1 MAGGKKQQDD
11 ERAAKKIEVERGIS
25 RAIKELDSTSAKTK
39 LGQLSTKWQLAD
51 RDASFETQTIHMF
64 RAFDLDYDDNMLEEL
79 DRDRGSFGLRELD
92 ERINEREL
100 EAIGLY
106 HRMHELQMFPEKESE
121 DPDLEKHDSLRKMIK
136 VLEMVFYAK
145 RVVLSAFQAKL
156 AIHQLHVDEGVL
168 DLDQDLDARLG
179 SWALR
184 FRFIDGDTT
193 GFQNLLLYLL
203 DAAMEK
209 KYRKSNGWLY
219 EPIVVDGQ
227 DMHSWQAVCEIK
239 DFVYSL
245 LRKETCWDQWK
256 NATHNMK
263 NVTSAIE
270 YLTNCHDHQL
280 PTLVRQRGVY
290 SFPNGVYIAEDDHFH
305 EFKSAA
311 KPLSDSVV
319 SCKFIEK
326 PFEPRDAWRDVPTP
340 YLDSIMAYQE
350 WPPEVR
356 EWLYALLGRMLYPLN
371 KFDSWQVIP
380 FFKGL
385 AATGKCFCRD
395 SPIMMHDGS
404 IRPVQDIRVGDEVM
418 GDDSA
423 PRRVLTLARG
433 TDDMFD
439 IVPKNAKFPTYT
451 VTREHVLCLKYSN
464 QGSVAEWKYG
474 KKVSWFDPATKK
486 CRVTK
491 FSHKNEQALAD
502 FVEVLDRDRTF
513 EMTVAEYMDLPEYA
527 RGYMKAYRV
536 AVEFPTRPA
545 PAFDPWCIGAWL
557 GDGDSAGP
565 RMTSADREIVDGFV
579 EALDGT
585 DTEIK
590 AEKTK
595 YRYGTVR
602 KEGSRSKNG
611 NAFMSALRSYDL
623 PNDKHIPIDL
633 KLGSRA
639 TRLAVLAGL
648 LDTDGYFDGRGYE
661 ITQKRE
667 VLADD
672 IAFVARSLG
681 FAATKTE
688 VVKGCM
694 HDGTLREG
702 TYFRVNVFG
711 DGLDDLPMRLAR
723 KRSDGGRRFKNALRY
738 GFDVVPAGRQ
748 KYYGFQTDGNHRFLL
763 GDCTVTH
770 NSTIVLKV
778 CKNFFDTVDVGILS
792 NNIERK
798 FGISAFYDKYLI
810 VAPEVRNDLAIEQA
824 EFQSIVS
831 GEDIQVNVKHKK
843 AFSVEWSVPGALAGN
858 EVPSWADSAGSI
870 QRRIVLFEFAKPVRN
885 GDMRLADKLNDEL
898 PNIIQKCNKA
908 YLEKAR
914 MYSDANIWS
923 VLPAYFANTR
933 DSLAQATNSIEGFLA
948 SPDVR
953 VGDDQW
959 CPLDDFKSALKDYEI
974 KNSIPSRRYSN
985 DLFVGPFEKLGLKM
999 CRDTRSYRGVERYR
1013 DYVVGVD
1020 INIHATENMLG

>member
-25 RAIKELDSTSAKTK
+25 RAIKELDAPGARTK

-79 DRDRGSFGLRELD
+79 DKDRGSFGLRELD

-256 NATHNMK
+256 NATQNMK

-290 SFPNGVYIAEDDHFH
+290 SVPNGVYIAEDDHFH
-305 EFKSAA
+305 DFKTAA

-319 SCKFIEK
+319 SCKFIEQ
-326 PFEPRDAWRDVPTP
+326 PFEPRDAWHDIPTP

-350 WPPEVR
+350 WPQEVR

-385 AATGKCFCRD
+385 AATGK
-395 SPIMMHDGS
+395 
-404 IRPVQDIRVGDEVM
+404 
-418 GDDSA
+418 
-423 PRRVLTLARG
+423 
-433 TDDMFD
+433 
-439 IVPKNAKFPTYT
+439 
-451 VTREHVLCLKYSN
+451 
-464 QGSVAEWKYG
+464 
-474 KKVSWFDPATKK
+474 
-486 CRVTK
+486 
-491 FSHKNEQALAD
+491 
-502 FVEVLDRDRTF
+502 
-513 EMTVAEYMDLPEYA
+513 
-527 RGYMKAYRV
+527 
-536 AVEFPTRPA
+536 
-545 PAFDPWCIGAWL
+545 
-557 GDGDSAGP
+557 
-565 RMTSADREIVDGFV
+565 
-579 EALDGT
+579 
-585 DTEIK
+585 
-590 AEKTK
+590 
-595 YRYGTVR
+595 
-602 KEGSRSKNG
+602 
-611 NAFMSALRSYDL
+611 
-623 PNDKHIPIDL
+623 
-633 KLGSRA
+633 
-639 TRLAVLAGL
+639 
-648 LDTDGYFDGRGYE
+648 
-661 ITQKRE
+661 
-667 VLADD
+667 
-672 IAFVARSLG
+672 
-681 FAATKTE
+681 
-688 VVKGCM
+688 
-694 HDGTLREG
+694 
-702 TYFRVNVFG
+702 
-711 DGLDDLPMRLAR
+711 
-723 KRSDGGRRFKNALRY
+723 
-738 GFDVVPAGRQ
+738 
-748 KYYGFQTDGNHRFLL
+748 
-763 GDCTVTH
+763 
-770 NSTIVLKV
+770 STIVLKV

-831 GEDIQVNVKHKK
+831 GEDVQVNVKHKK

-914 MYSDANIWS
+914 KYSDANIWS
-923 VLPAYFANTR
+923 VLPSYFASTR
-933 DSLAQATNSIEGFLA
+933 DALAQATNSIEGFLA

-985 DLFVGPFEKLGLKM
+985 DLFVGPFEKLGLKI
-999 CRDTRSYRGVERYR
+999 CRDTRSYRGVDRYR
-1013 DYVVGVD
+1013 DYVIGVD
-1020 INIHATENMLG
+1020 INIHPSENMLG

>member
-25 RAIKELDSTSAKTK
+25 RAIKELDAPGARTK
-39 LGQLSTKWQLAD
+39 LGQLSAKWQLAD

-79 DRDRGSFGLRELD
+79 DKDRGSFGLRELD

-121 DPDLEKHDSLRKMIK
+121 DPDLEKHDSLRKIIK

-256 NATHNMK
+256 NATQNMK

-305 EFKSAA
+305 DFKTAA

-319 SCKFIEK
+319 SCKFIEQ
-326 PFEPRDAWRDVPTP
+326 PFEPRDAWHDIPTP
-340 YLDSIMAYQE
+340 HLDSIMAYQE
-350 WPPEVR
+350 WPQEVR

-385 AATGKCFCRD
+385 AATGK
-395 SPIMMHDGS
+395 
-404 IRPVQDIRVGDEVM
+404 
-418 GDDSA
+418 
-423 PRRVLTLARG
+423 
-433 TDDMFD
+433 
-439 IVPKNAKFPTYT
+439 
-451 VTREHVLCLKYSN
+451 
-464 QGSVAEWKYG
+464 
-474 KKVSWFDPATKK
+474 
-486 CRVTK
+486 
-491 FSHKNEQALAD
+491 
-502 FVEVLDRDRTF
+502 
-513 EMTVAEYMDLPEYA
+513 
-527 RGYMKAYRV
+527 
-536 AVEFPTRPA
+536 
-545 PAFDPWCIGAWL
+545 
-557 GDGDSAGP
+557 
-565 RMTSADREIVDGFV
+565 
-579 EALDGT
+579 
-585 DTEIK
+585 
-590 AEKTK
+590 
-595 YRYGTVR
+595 
-602 KEGSRSKNG
+602 
-611 NAFMSALRSYDL
+611 
-623 PNDKHIPIDL
+623 
-633 KLGSRA
+633 
-639 TRLAVLAGL
+639 
-648 LDTDGYFDGRGYE
+648 
-661 ITQKRE
+661 
-667 VLADD
+667 
-672 IAFVARSLG
+672 
-681 FAATKTE
+681 
-688 VVKGCM
+688 
-694 HDGTLREG
+694 
-702 TYFRVNVFG
+702 
-711 DGLDDLPMRLAR
+711 
-723 KRSDGGRRFKNALRY
+723 
-738 GFDVVPAGRQ
+738 
-748 KYYGFQTDGNHRFLL
+748 
-763 GDCTVTH
+763 
-770 NSTIVLKV
+770 STIVLKV

-831 GEDIQVNVKHKK
+831 GEDVQVNVKHKK

-914 MYSDANIWS
+914 KYSDANIWS
-923 VLPAYFANTR
+923 VLPSYFASTR
-933 DSLAQATNSIEGFLA
+933 DALAQATNSIEGFLA

-985 DLFVGPFEKLGLKM
+985 DLFVGPFEKLGLKI
-999 CRDTRSYRGVERYR
+999 CRDTRSYRGVDRYR
-1013 DYVVGVD
+1013 DYVIGVD
-1020 INIHATENMLG
+1020 INIHPSENMLG

>member
-1 MAGGKKQQDD
+1 
-11 ERAAKKIEVERGIS
+11 
-25 RAIKELDSTSAKTK
+25 
-39 LGQLSTKWQLAD
+39 
-51 RDASFETQTIHMF
+51 
-64 RAFDLDYDDNMLEEL
+64 
-79 DRDRGSFGLRELD
+79 
-92 ERINEREL
+92 
-100 EAIGLY
+100 
-106 HRMHELQMFPEKESE
+106 
-121 DPDLEKHDSLRKMIK
+121 
-136 VLEMVFYAK
+136 VFYAK

-256 NATHNMK
+256 NATQNMK

-305 EFKSAA
+305 DFKTAA

-319 SCKFIEK
+319 SCKFIEQ
-326 PFEPRDAWRDVPTP
+326 PFEPRDAWHDIPTP

-350 WPPEVR
+350 WPQEVR

-385 AATGKCFCRD
+385 AATGK
-395 SPIMMHDGS
+395 
-404 IRPVQDIRVGDEVM
+404 
-418 GDDSA
+418 
-423 PRRVLTLARG
+423 
-433 TDDMFD
+433 
-439 IVPKNAKFPTYT
+439 
-451 VTREHVLCLKYSN
+451 
-464 QGSVAEWKYG
+464 
-474 KKVSWFDPATKK
+474 
-486 CRVTK
+486 
-491 FSHKNEQALAD
+491 
-502 FVEVLDRDRTF
+502 
-513 EMTVAEYMDLPEYA
+513 
-527 RGYMKAYRV
+527 
-536 AVEFPTRPA
+536 
-545 PAFDPWCIGAWL
+545 
-557 GDGDSAGP
+557 
-565 RMTSADREIVDGFV
+565 
-579 EALDGT
+579 
-585 DTEIK
+585 
-590 AEKTK
+590 
-595 YRYGTVR
+595 
-602 KEGSRSKNG
+602 
-611 NAFMSALRSYDL
+611 
-623 PNDKHIPIDL
+623 
-633 KLGSRA
+633 
-639 TRLAVLAGL
+639 
-648 LDTDGYFDGRGYE
+648 
-661 ITQKRE
+661 
-667 VLADD
+667 
-672 IAFVARSLG
+672 
-681 FAATKTE
+681 
-688 VVKGCM
+688 
-694 HDGTLREG
+694 
-702 TYFRVNVFG
+702 
-711 DGLDDLPMRLAR
+711 
-723 KRSDGGRRFKNALRY
+723 
-738 GFDVVPAGRQ
+738 
-748 KYYGFQTDGNHRFLL
+748 
-763 GDCTVTH
+763 
-770 NSTIVLKV
+770 STIVLKV

-831 GEDIQVNVKHKK
+831 GEDVQVNVKHKK

-914 MYSDANIWS
+914 KYSDANIWS
-923 VLPAYFANTR
+923 VLPSYFASTR
-933 DSLAQATNSIEGFLA
+933 DALAQATNSIEGFLA

-985 DLFVGPFEKLGLKM
+985 DLFVGPFEKLGLKI
-999 CRDTRSYRGVERYR
+999 CRDTRSYRGVDRYR
-1013 DYVVGVD
+1013 DYVIGVD
-1020 INIHATENMLG
+1020 INIHPSENMLG

>member
-25 RAIKELDSTSAKTK
+25 RAIKELDSTSARVK

-385 AATGKCFCRD
+385 AATGK
-395 SPIMMHDGS
+395 
-404 IRPVQDIRVGDEVM
+404 
-418 GDDSA
+418 
-423 PRRVLTLARG
+423 
-433 TDDMFD
+433 
-439 IVPKNAKFPTYT
+439 
-451 VTREHVLCLKYSN
+451 
-464 QGSVAEWKYG
+464 
-474 KKVSWFDPATKK
+474 
-486 CRVTK
+486 
-491 FSHKNEQALAD
+491 
-502 FVEVLDRDRTF
+502 
-513 EMTVAEYMDLPEYA
+513 
-527 RGYMKAYRV
+527 
-536 AVEFPTRPA
+536 
-545 PAFDPWCIGAWL
+545 
-557 GDGDSAGP
+557 
-565 RMTSADREIVDGFV
+565 
-579 EALDGT
+579 
-585 DTEIK
+585 
-590 AEKTK
+590 
-595 YRYGTVR
+595 
-602 KEGSRSKNG
+602 
-611 NAFMSALRSYDL
+611 
-623 PNDKHIPIDL
+623 
-633 KLGSRA
+633 
-639 TRLAVLAGL
+639 
-648 LDTDGYFDGRGYE
+648 
-661 ITQKRE
+661 
-667 VLADD
+667 
-672 IAFVARSLG
+672 
-681 FAATKTE
+681 
-688 VVKGCM
+688 
-694 HDGTLREG
+694 
-702 TYFRVNVFG
+702 
-711 DGLDDLPMRLAR
+711 
-723 KRSDGGRRFKNALRY
+723 
-738 GFDVVPAGRQ
+738 
-748 KYYGFQTDGNHRFLL
+748 
-763 GDCTVTH
+763 
-770 NSTIVLKV
+770 STIVLKV

>member
-25 RAIKELDSTSAKTK
+25 RAIKELDSTSARVK

-256 NATHNMK
+256 NATQNMK

-385 AATGKCFCRD
+385 AATGK
-395 SPIMMHDGS
+395 
-404 IRPVQDIRVGDEVM
+404 
-418 GDDSA
+418 
-423 PRRVLTLARG
+423 
-433 TDDMFD
+433 
-439 IVPKNAKFPTYT
+439 
-451 VTREHVLCLKYSN
+451 
-464 QGSVAEWKYG
+464 
-474 KKVSWFDPATKK
+474 
-486 CRVTK
+486 
-491 FSHKNEQALAD
+491 
-502 FVEVLDRDRTF
+502 
-513 EMTVAEYMDLPEYA
+513 
-527 RGYMKAYRV
+527 
-536 AVEFPTRPA
+536 
-545 PAFDPWCIGAWL
+545 
-557 GDGDSAGP
+557 
-565 RMTSADREIVDGFV
+565 
-579 EALDGT
+579 
-585 DTEIK
+585 
-590 AEKTK
+590 
-595 YRYGTVR
+595 
-602 KEGSRSKNG
+602 
-611 NAFMSALRSYDL
+611 
-623 PNDKHIPIDL
+623 
-633 KLGSRA
+633 
-639 TRLAVLAGL
+639 
-648 LDTDGYFDGRGYE
+648 
-661 ITQKRE
+661 
-667 VLADD
+667 
-672 IAFVARSLG
+672 
-681 FAATKTE
+681 
-688 VVKGCM
+688 
-694 HDGTLREG
+694 
-702 TYFRVNVFG
+702 
-711 DGLDDLPMRLAR
+711 
-723 KRSDGGRRFKNALRY
+723 
-738 GFDVVPAGRQ
+738 
-748 KYYGFQTDGNHRFLL
+748 
-763 GDCTVTH
+763 
-770 NSTIVLKV
+770 STIVLKV